1 MEQVK
6 LPEHL
11 LGIVGHPLSHSLSP
25 VLHNWGFRQS
35 GFPGVYLR
43 WELPPERLPGF
54 IEAVRTLPIHG
65 VSVTIPHKQKIVS
78 YLDGISPAAA
88 QVGAVNTLYWREG
101 RLLGENTDVDG
112 FNAPLLHAGMRPKT
126 ALVLGAGGAARA
138 VVAGLQR
145 LGVKKVWVSS
155 RDPGKSVALA
165 REFEAGMLPWRERGD
180 MPAELV
186 VNATPLGMK
195 GGWEARSPWP
205 TDRFPAG
212 VECVYDL
219 VYNPEETILVQL
231 ARRSGIRVLSGLSMF
246 LHQGLAQFLLWTGLC
261 LEEPEVSAVLRQALN
276 ERGQS
281 NSSHGHR
288 PSANTP

>member
-1 MEQVK
+1 MEQVT

-25 VLHNWGFRQS
+25 VLHNWGFQKS

-78 YLDGISPAAA
+78 HLDGISPAAA

-112 FNAPLLHAGMRPKT
+112 FNAPLLQAGMRPKT

-145 LGVKKVWVSS
+145 LGLKKVWVSS
-155 RDPGKSVALA
+155 RDSGKSVALA
-165 REFEAGMLPWRERGD
+165 REFEADMLPWSERGD
-180 MPAELV
+180 MAVELV

-219 VYNPEETILVQL
+219 VYNPEETILIQL

-276 ERGQS
+276 ERGRS
-281 NSSHGHR
+281 NPPHGHR